1 MSRTSP
7 AEPAPARGQVA
18 RRRSGRP
25 GHDADSVLR
34 VAARVFN
41 ERGYDGTSMEDL
53 ARALGVTKSAIYHHV
68 SGKTELLRRS
78 LDLALDALFA
88 VTREEASTTGP
99 AIDRLENVLHGSVR
113 VLVEQLPHV
122 TLLLR
127 VRGNTEVEKHAL
139 TRRREFDHLVAD
151 LVREGIAAGEIRDD
165 VDPAVASRLL
175 FGMVNSIVEWYKPD
189 RGLDADELADS
200 LSRIAF
206 RGLRADGSA

>member
-1 MSRTSP
+1 MARTSAPDDP
-7 AEPAPARGQVA
+7 AARSTG

-78 LDLALDALFA
+78 LDLAMDALFE
-88 VTREEASTTGP
+88 VTGEEGATTGR
-99 AIDRLENVLHGSVR
+99 AIDRLEHVMRGSVR
-113 VLVEQLPHV
+113 VLVEELPHV

-127 VRGNTEVEKHAL
+127 VRGNTDVEKRAL
-139 TRRREFDHLVAD
+139 ERRRRFDHLIAD
-151 LVREGIAAGEIRDD
+151 LVREGVVDGDIRSD

-189 RGLDADELADS
+189 RGLACEEIADALI
-200 LSRIAF
+200 RIAF
-206 RGLRADGSA
+206 EGMRAPKE

>member
-1 MSRTSP
+1 MPRTSP
-7 AEPAPARGQVA
+7 GEPAPPRSG

-25 GHDADSVLR
+25 GHDADSVLH

-68 SGKTELLRRS
+68 SSKTELLRRS

-88 VTREEASTTGP
+88 VTREEASVTGP
-99 AIDRLENVLHGSVR
+99 AVDRLDHVLRGSVQ
-113 VLVEQLPHV
+113 VLVELLPHV

-139 TRRREFDHLVAD
+139 ERRREFDHLVAD
-151 LVREGIAAGEIRDD
+151 LVREGIVAGDIRDD
-165 VDPAVASRLL
+165 VDPAVAARLL

-189 RGLDADELADS
+189 RGLSAEEVADTLAT
-200 LSRIAF
+200 IAF
-206 RGLRADGSA
+206 QGLRRPPRPS